1 MTTFNT
7 QYEIFLWNVNYDTYR
22 TWSLNTPTMVKPRK
36 NKYLFYDLCICKSI
50 FSKYLKQKHIFDNF
64 PTYINTGCNQKVN
77 FQLKKTKLTL
87 QTKQSKPGLI
97 PLESFSL

>member
-77 FQLKKTKLTL
+77 FQLKKKN
-87 QTKQSKPGLI
+87 
-97 PLESFSL
+97 